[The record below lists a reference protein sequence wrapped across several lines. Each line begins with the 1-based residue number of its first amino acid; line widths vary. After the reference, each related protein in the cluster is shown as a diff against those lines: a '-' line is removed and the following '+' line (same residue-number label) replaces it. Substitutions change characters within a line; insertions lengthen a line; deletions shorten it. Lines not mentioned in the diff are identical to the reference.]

1 MGRWQLCLDAPS
13 WVVICSVLRTLK
25 GVNTLTIISVFCLA
39 FARSRQRD
47 SFTVACIGKGDDPG

>member
-13 WVVICSVLRTLK
+13 WVVICSVLRTLR

-39 FARSRQRD
+39 LCWVQAARQLYRSLYR
-47 SFTVACIGKGDDPG
+47 KG